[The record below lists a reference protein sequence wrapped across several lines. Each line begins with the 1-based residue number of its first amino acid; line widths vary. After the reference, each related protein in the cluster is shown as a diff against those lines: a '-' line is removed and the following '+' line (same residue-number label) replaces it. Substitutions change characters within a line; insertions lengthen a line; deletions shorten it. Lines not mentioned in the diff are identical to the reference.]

1 MASVV
6 SREAYFETGL
16 GVLSD
21 LGYGG
26 LKPAARRRGRD
37 PGVEFG
43 RQAQLFAATR
53 WNGSRGSCSTRS
65 ILAGSR
71 RCRAV
76 SNAADFEALGVEI
89 LAQ

>member
-26 LKPAARRRGRD
+26 LKPAARPEGAIRVWSSVGKR
-37 PGVEFG
+37 
-43 RQAQLFAATR
+43 
-53 WNGSRGSCSTRS
+53 SCSR
-65 ILAGSR
+65 AG
-71 RCRAV
+71 RAV
-76 SNAADFEALGVEI
+76 SNATDFEVLGVEI

>member
-16 GVLSD
+16 DVLSD

-37 PGVEFG
+37 PGVEFC
-43 RQAQLFAATR
+43 RRAQPGSCATR
-53 WNGSRGSCSTRS
+53 P
-65 ILAGSR
+65 IPAGSR

-76 SNAADFEALGVEI
+76 SNATDFEVLGVEI

>member
-26 LKPAARRRGRD
+26 LKLAARRRGRD

-43 RQAQLFAATR
+43 RQAQLFAA
-53 WNGSRGSCSTRS
+53 CQ
-65 ILAGSR
+65 
-71 RCRAV
+71 AV
-76 SNAADFEALGVEI
+76 SNATDFEVLGVKI